1 MLSPFLLVFTVCPPF
16 ANLYLHQHKRILY
29 PIGPPFLYN
38 SSSLPRKTPRFL
50 PSSFFYGSRCY
61 LPDQAI
67 TSLCCSSHQQ
77 WLLFPVPHISSMASL
92 SLAVGPT
99 HGEGSSPHLS
109 GAASSSNDIKK
120 LKYPLALQKGSTHV
134 LGLERGVCYTVRS
147 GGWR

>member
-92 SLAVGPT
+92 SLAAGPM
-99 HGEGSSPHLS
+99 HGEGSP
-109 GAASSSNDIKK
+109 GAASSSYIYIYIT
-120 LKYPLALQKGSTHV
+120 KYPLALQKGSTHV